1 MGCEGSLCMR
11 RPRLSR
17 GLPLRE
23 VRWGA
28 CACGGDES
36 GGVGD
41 MGRAGLGMR
50 GEPAR
55 WAAAVGGGSPAVQ
68 KRPQTPIIPQFMSIL
83 CRRGSTLAPTL
94 RARV

>member
-1 MGCEGSLCMR
+1 MR

-17 GLPLRE
+17 GLPLWE
-23 VRWGA
+23 VRRGA
-28 CACGGDES
+28 CACGGEAES
-36 GGVGD
+36 DDVGD

>member
-1 MGCEGSLCMR
+1 MR

-17 GLPLRE
+17 GLPLWEAR
-23 VRWGA
+23 RGA
-28 CACGGDES
+28 RACGGGES
-36 GGVGD
+36 GDVGD

-68 KRPQTPIIPQFMSIL
+68 RRP
-83 CRRGSTLAPTL
+83 
-94 RARV
+94 